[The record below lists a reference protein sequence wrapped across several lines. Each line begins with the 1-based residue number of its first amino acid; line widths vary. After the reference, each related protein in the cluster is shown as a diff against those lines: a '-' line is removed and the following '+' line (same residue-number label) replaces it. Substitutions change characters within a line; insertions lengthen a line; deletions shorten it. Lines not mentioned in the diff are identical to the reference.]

1 MNCGVSCRFSG
12 TSCFFVIGCLQFLPI
27 TDADNT
33 PTRIYADE
41 EQRRLRTHG
50 CGADAVGALSWRQT
64 VVRPLREK
72 PADTLNSHA
81 RNIPYL
87 TNPTNELIDQISHEA
102 LNGMSCGAACRGWQL
117 PCFPTDSL
125 SSLTVNHPALFIVC
139 ANLPLSFR
147 ISQFALL
154 PSITMFLVVVLSC
167 NPRWTSILHFA
178 MATVCA
184 MMRGLI
190 KEVLSAV
197 VPNPDK
203 IVVVPTGVD
212 SEFFQ
217 PMDTG
222 DCKTELASAFQNE
235 AIRHLPL
242 VLLFLLSLS
251 LENQA
256 FVEKLY

>member
-72 PADTLNSHA
+72 PPDALNSHA

-102 LNGMSCGAACRGWQL
+102 LNGVSCSAGCRGWQF

-125 SSLTVNHPALFIVC
+125 SSPTVNHPALFIIC
-139 ANLPLSFR
+139 TNLSFVSPNFT
-147 ISQFALL
+147 ICIAALTCYVSSGGFELQSTVDKYFALRDGDRL
-154 PSITMFLVVVLSC
+154 C
-167 NPRWTSILHFA
+167 DDAW
-178 MATVCA
+178 
-184 MMRGLI
+184 
-190 KEVLSAV
+190 
-197 VPNPDK
+197 
-203 IVVVPTGVD
+203 VD
-212 SEFFQ
+212 
-217 PMDTG
+217 
-222 DCKTELASAFQNE
+222 
-235 AIRHLPL
+235 
-242 VLLFLLSLS
+242 
-251 LENQA
+251 
-256 FVEKLY
+256 

>member
-1 MNCGVSCRFSG
+1 M
-12 TSCFFVIGCLQFLPI
+12 
-27 TDADNT
+27 
-33 PTRIYADE
+33 
-41 EQRRLRTHG
+41 
-50 CGADAVGALSWRQT
+50 
-64 VVRPLREK
+64 
-72 PADTLNSHA
+72 
-81 RNIPYL
+81 
-87 TNPTNELIDQISHEA
+87 
-102 LNGMSCGAACRGWQL
+102 
-117 PCFPTDSL
+117 
-125 SSLTVNHPALFIVC
+125 
-139 ANLPLSFR
+139 
-147 ISQFALL
+147 
-154 PSITMFLVVVLSC
+154 
-167 NPRWTSILHFA
+167 HFA

-251 LENQA
+251 LEKQA
-256 FVEKLY
+256 FVEKLAVINPQIFFMVSRWANDCICDL